1 MNTLNP
7 SGRAKPSAK
16 ISAKPILY
24 RSPPRLEELEDAEG
38 VVAALRVGDVE
49 VARGVVEPPDL
60 ADVELALADGVLV
73 ARERVE
79 VDVAGEA
86 GPAEPVDDLARGER
100 VHELSEFRRI

>member
-1 MNTLNP
+1 M
-7 SGRAKPSAK
+7 
-16 ISAKPILY
+16 
-24 RSPPRLEELEDAEG
+24 
-38 VVAALRVGDVE
+38 AALRVGDVE

-86 GPAEPVDDLARGER
+86 GPAEPVDDLARGEL